1 MPWNYRTRRRP
12 DSRLK
17 ITPTQKKSDKL
28 TKMVKPFNYKTP
40 KKEGDNDAAPSASNK
55 Q

>member
-1 MPWNYRTRRRP
+1 MPWNYKNRRRP

-17 ITPTQKKSDKL
+17 VTPSEKKLNKL

-40 KKEGDNDAAPSASNK
+40 KKEGDNDATPSTSCNE
-55 Q
+55 

>member
-1 MPWNYRTRRRP
+1 MPWNYKTRRRP

-40 KKEGDNDAAPSASNK
+40 KKEGENDAAPSASNK

>member
-1 MPWNYRTRRRP
+1 MPWNYRNRRRP

-17 ITPTQKKSDKL
+17 ITPSEKKSIKL

-40 KKEGDNDAAPSASNK
+40 KKGDTNDNSTDNS
-55 Q
+55 

>member
-1 MPWNYRTRRRP
+1 MCPSDYKPRRRP

-17 ITPTQKKSDKL
+17 ITPSEKKL
-28 TKMVKPFNYKTP
+28 TKTP
-40 KKEGDNDAAPSASNK
+40 KKEGGNNAAPSASNK